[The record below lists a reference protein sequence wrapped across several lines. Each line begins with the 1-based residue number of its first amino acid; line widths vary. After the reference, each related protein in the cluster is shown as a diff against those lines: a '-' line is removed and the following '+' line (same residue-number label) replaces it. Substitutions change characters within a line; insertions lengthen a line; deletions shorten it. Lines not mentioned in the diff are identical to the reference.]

1 MPSFIEK
8 IVFLDC
14 SRYDVVKS
22 NSRGEFMNIHSQDL
36 LEYELALREPSMFA
50 VIIHNDDITTMDFVT
65 EVLVQIFQKTP
76 AAAAALMMEVHEI
89 GHGVAG
95 VFVFDIAV
103 TKKSQADLLAME
115 RGFPLKLT
123 IREEN

>member
-1 MPSFIEK
+1 
-8 IVFLDC
+8 
-14 SRYDVVKS
+14 
-22 NSRGEFMNIHSQDL
+22 MNPQEL
-36 LEYELALREPSMFA
+36 LEHDVALREPKLYA

-65 EVLVQIFQKTP
+65 EILVNVFQKTP
-76 AAAAALMMEVHEI
+76 HAAAMLMMEVHEC

-103 TKKSQADLLAME
+103 TKKAQADLLAME

-123 IREEN
+123 IREE